1 MRQFNHEVCTADDR
15 TDRSWNVHRLLH
27 KPSHS
32 GTEPEPAS
40 LSLRSVW
47 KTAAAL
53 LNGSEQ
59 SCAKISFGKSWV
71 SCSLNVSTCESTGWI
86 HPWKKTKTKH
96 TALPILIIRLDF
108 LGPST
113 AGQTLTSTFH
123 RPCDSVFTGKTRSHS
138 FLPGGTATESPLKYN
153 LEMLHKRWEFHMLV
167 EQYGKSYG
175 RTAS

>member
-1 MRQFNHEVCTADDR
+1 MQFALRMTEQIVPGTF
-15 TDRSWNVHRLLH
+15 TDCYTNRVILG
-27 KPSHS
+27 P
-32 GTEPEPAS
+32 GPEPAS

-47 KTAAAL
+47 RTAAAL
-53 LNGSEQ
+53 LNSSEE

-71 SCSLNVSTCESTGWI
+71 SCSLNVSTRESTGWI
-86 HPWKKTKTKH
+86 HPWKRKH
-96 TALPILIIRLDF
+96 TLLPILIICLDF

-138 FLPGGTATESPLKYN
+138 FSSWRDGNWKSVKI
-153 LEMLHKRWEFHMLV
+153 EFGDSTQRSWDGSYMLV